1 LHRLNSTFVLGY
13 HGCDQEVADAILVGK
28 STLNKSTNDYDW
40 LGHGIY
46 FWEANPLRGL
56 EYARELADLRRGPR
70 IRKPC
75 VIGAVIDLGLCL
87 DTTSAAAIAQ
97 VQEAH
102 RQLVKVA
109 EAADRP
115 LPANS
120 GDMLRR
126 SLDCAVIEYLHT
138 IRESNGDTPLDSVRG
153 VFTEGQPI
161 YPTSGFMR
169 KTHVQ
174 ICVRTQENIKGVFR
188 VDQRYL
194 K

>member
-1 LHRLNSTFVLGY
+1 MLGY